1 MGRKVHAWKSY
12 SKMVSMEDWS
22 GRGSKGLM
30 GMVMIKSRWWL
41 LRVVSGGYLGYEWA
55 YEGRSYFYYSV
66 LIGLQVSY
74 IQIMGFK

>member
-41 LRVVSGGYLGYEWA
+41 LRVVS
-55 YEGRSYFYYSV
+55 V
-66 LIGLQVSY
+66 
-74 IQIMGFK
+74 